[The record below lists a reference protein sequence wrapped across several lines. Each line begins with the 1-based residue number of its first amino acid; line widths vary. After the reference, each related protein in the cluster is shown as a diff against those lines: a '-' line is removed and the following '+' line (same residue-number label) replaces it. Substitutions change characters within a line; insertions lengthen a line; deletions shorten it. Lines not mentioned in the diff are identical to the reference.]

1 MSEDWG
7 LRARIFL
14 QRFWQPTFACM
25 ACMPPG
31 SLLAKAWSF
40 GHWTNALQTGLLTG
54 ILALLLSF
62 TPAKALFGNR
72 LGNAMI
78 VGVLTAIA
86 DAVSHENHADP
97 YSIAYSEHIVTGA
110 VSFGLALA
118 GSYLFEHSARHIR
131 SAWSRLSRRGN

>member
-7 LRARIFL
+7 LRAKIFV
-14 QRFWQPTFACM
+14 QRFWQPTSACM

-31 SLLAKAWSF
+31 SLAKAWSF
-40 GHWTNALQTGLLTG
+40 EHWTTALQTGLFTG

-62 TPAKALFGNR
+62 TPARKLFGDR
-72 LGNAMI
+72 FGNAII
-78 VGVLTAIA
+78 VGFLTAIA
-86 DAVSHENHADP
+86 DAISHQNHADP